1 MTEQHVLV
9 LLGEPTR
16 RDAGASYC
24 EGETGNF
31 GVVRGTVTSNYTGR
45 MSYASAPSFIPL
57 PE

>member
-16 RDAGASYC
+16 RDAGAFFC

-31 GVVRGTVTSNYTGR
+31 GVVRGTVWFSRQGMYQVD
-45 MSYASAPSFIPL
+45 SPAFIPL

>member
-1 MTEQHVLV
+1 MTEQHVIA
-9 LLGEPTR
+9 LLGAPTSR
-16 RDAGASYC
+16 RRGEFVYEGQAG
-24 EGETGNF
+24 NI